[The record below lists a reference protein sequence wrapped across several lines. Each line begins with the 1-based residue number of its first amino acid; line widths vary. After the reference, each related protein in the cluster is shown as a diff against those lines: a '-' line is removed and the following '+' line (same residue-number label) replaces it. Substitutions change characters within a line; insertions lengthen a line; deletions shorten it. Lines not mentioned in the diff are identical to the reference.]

1 MAYMLVVGLLVSVGH
16 RYMPYFHTKLSTFWL
31 SDGMCCSL
39 WWCFKRKSR
48 KIRCW
53 SCTYDWRWES
63 GIIFNLI
70 ALEFYHFQLV
80 NLSLDFMSW
89 LSLKISR
96 IREGLGVGTNNVA
109 EYRGLILGLKYA
121 IRLGFKRIK
130 VYGDSQ
136 LVCYQVHAYKLVLS
150 EWSSCLLFM
159 VVWQLCT
166 FLLI

>member
-1 MAYMLVVGLLVSVGH
+1 MLKFIPSFLRFL
-16 RYMPYFHTKLSTFWL
+16 L

-39 WWCFKRKSR
+39 WWRFKRKSR
-48 KIRCW
+48 KVRCW

-63 GIIFNLI
+63 GIVFNLMAFRVFI
-70 ALEFYHFQLV
+70 I
-80 NLSLDFMSW
+80 SSW
-89 LSLKISR
+89 SIVYPLTLCPDISLKISR
-96 IREGLGVGTNNVA
+96 LREGLGVATNNVA

-150 EWSSCLLFM
+150 EWSIYLHFM
-159 VVWQLCT
+159 VVW
-166 FLLI
+166 